1 MECCHRR
8 RQYFSGRSEITV
20 QAFGRFVQKS
30 RSEDG
35 VNAPVTAEAWQ
46 AMTSFLF
53 HSDWMPDCMSIKR
66 PQAN

>member
-20 QAFGRFVQKS
+20 QAFGRFEEQERTWGQRAS
-30 RSEDG
+30 NRGG
-35 VNAPVTAEAWQ
+35 VAGYG
-46 AMTSFLF
+46 FLLF